1 MRALT
6 NETGTIT
13 DTLVFDAF
21 GNETAKTGS
30 TDNSYGFQGEEQDST
45 GLYYLR
51 ARYVDPATGAFTSMD
66 TYGGSLSDPMSL
78 HKYMFANANPVKYS
92 DPSGHAVSLVESMA
106 VGSIIS
112 VLSYSVTWGV
122 TALFDKSQGTNY
134 AANYSLKGL
143 ILSTIFGALLGGF
156 GWGFSTVFQ
165 ALSLTV
171 GQYIG
176 LSVFCFLLGL
186 DLKVWA
192 YFEGKSGDF
201 LWSSI
206 LNSLGDVS
214 WVASGA
220 AAGGAAS
227 TTKTNPLGNRDY
239 GNGNTNAS
247 GNGDCLRE
255 DSNSS
260 VPKSHTEQGISDRGF
275 RPQPGERTLDGFVRR
290 NASPEVSLRTKSS
303 GFNNN
308 NGNVGGVF
316 KRFGGESHGG
326 LSPHVHQPQRNV
338 APNGNIY
345 GSVGTK
351 TINGGVT
358 SPSPK
363 DASQLYDYIYN
374 GKYH

>member
-1 MRALT
+1 M
-6 NETGTIT
+6 
-13 DTLVFDAF
+13 
-21 GNETAKTGS
+21 
-30 TDNSYGFQGEEQDST
+30 
-45 GLYYLR
+45 
-51 ARYVDPATGAFTSMD
+51 
-66 TYGGSLSDPMSL
+66 
-78 HKYMFANANPVKYS
+78 
-92 DPSGHAVSLVESMA
+92 
-106 VGSIIS
+106 
-112 VLSYSVTWGV
+112 SYSVTWGV

-227 TTKTNPLGNRDY
+227 TTKRISRELVCKGAILEYCHDTILMP
-239 GNGNTNAS
+239 NGHEVIFDTIVHQGAS
-247 GNGDCLRE
+247 AVLPVTDDGKLAHKLI
-255 DSNSS
+255 S
-260 VPKSHTEQGISDRGF
+260 PKSHVDKTYYVEVDGVITTDVVKGFEEGIDIPAKKAFGVQYY
-275 RPQPGERTLDGFVRR
+275 PNRTANPADSKAILDKFKAYMGKKGGQ
-290 NASPEVSLRTKSS
+290 NA
-303 GFNNN
+303 
-308 NGNVGGVF
+308 
-316 KRFGGESHGG
+316 
-326 LSPHVHQPQRNV
+326 
-338 APNGNIY
+338 
-345 GSVGTK
+345 
-351 TINGGVT
+351 
-358 SPSPK
+358 
-363 DASQLYDYIYN
+363 
-374 GKYH
+374 